1 VKTGLIQNYGRNN
14 MEEIIKK
21 VLNENID
28 ESIISVSGSEAK
40 YTVEIASDMFLGK
53 NTIDRHKIIYAL
65 LDEYIKSGEIH
76 ALTIKAY
83 TLDEYK

>member
-1 VKTGLIQNYGRNN
+1 

-28 ESIISVSGSEAK
+28 ESIISVSGSGAK

-76 ALTIKAY
+76 ALTIKAH

>member
-1 VKTGLIQNYGRNN
+1 

-21 VLNENID
+21 VLNGNID

>member
-1 VKTGLIQNYGRNN
+1 

>member
-1 VKTGLIQNYGRNN
+1 MKTGLIQNYGRNN

-21 VLNENID
+21 VLNGNID

-83 TLDEYK
+83 TIDEYK

>member
-1 VKTGLIQNYGRNN
+1 

-28 ESIISVSGSEAK
+28 KSIINVSGSEAK
-40 YTVEIASDMFLGK
+40 YTVEIASNLFLGK
-53 NTIDRHKIIYAL
+53 STIDRHKIIYAL

-76 ALTIKAY
+76 ALTIKAF
-83 TLDEYK
+83 TLDENK

>member
-1 VKTGLIQNYGRNN
+1 

-40 YTVEIASDMFLGK
+40 YTVEIASNLFLGK

-76 ALTIKAY
+76 ALTIKAH

>member
-1 VKTGLIQNYGRNN
+1 

-65 LDEYIKSGEIH
+65 LDEYISNSISK
-76 ALTIKAY
+76 
-83 TLDEYK
+83 

>member
-1 VKTGLIQNYGRNN
+1 

-21 VLNENID
+21 VLNGNID

-53 NTIDRHKIIYAL
+53 NTIEKHKIIYAL

-76 ALTIKAY
+76 ALTIKAH

>member
-1 VKTGLIQNYGRNN
+1 

-28 ESIISVSGSEAK
+28 ESIISVNGSEAK

-76 ALTIKAY
+76 ALTIKAF
-83 TLDEYK
+83 TLDENK

>member
-1 VKTGLIQNYGRNN
+1 

-40 YTVEIASDMFLGK
+40 YTVEIASDMFLDK

>member
-1 VKTGLIQNYGRNN
+1 

-53 NTIDRHKIIYAL
+53 NTVDRHKIIYAL

>member
-1 VKTGLIQNYGRNN
+1 

-53 NTIDRHKIIYAL
+53 NTIDRNKIIYAL

-76 ALTIKAY
+76 ALTIKAH

>member
-1 VKTGLIQNYGRNN
+1 

-76 ALTIKAY
+76 ALTIKSY

>member
-1 VKTGLIQNYGRNN
+1 

-28 ESIISVSGSEAK
+28 ESIINVSGSEAK
-40 YTVEIASDMFLGK
+40 YTVEIASNLFLGK
-53 NTIDRHKIIYAL
+53 STIDRHKIIYAL

-76 ALTIKAY
+76 ALTIKAL
-83 TLDEYK
+83 TLDENK

>member
-1 VKTGLIQNYGRNN
+1 

-53 NTIDRHKIIYAL
+53 NTIDGIRL
-65 LDEYIKSGEIH
+65 FMR
-76 ALTIKAY
+76 
-83 TLDEYK
+83 

>member
-1 VKTGLIQNYGRNN
+1 
-14 MEEIIKK
+14 
-21 VLNENID
+21 
-28 ESIISVSGSEAK
+28 
-40 YTVEIASDMFLGK
+40 MFLGK

>member
-1 VKTGLIQNYGRNN
+1 

-21 VLNENID
+21 VLKENID

>member
-1 VKTGLIQNYGRNN
+1 

-21 VLNENID
+21 VLNGNID

-76 ALTIKAY
+76 ALTIKSY

>member
-1 VKTGLIQNYGRNN
+1 

-21 VLNENID
+21 VLNGNID

-83 TLDEYK
+83 TIDEYK

>member
-1 VKTGLIQNYGRNN
+1 

-21 VLNENID
+21 VLNGNID

-76 ALTIKAY
+76 ALTIKAH

>member
-1 VKTGLIQNYGRNN
+1 

-53 NTIDRHKIIYAL
+53 NTIDRHKIIYGL

-76 ALTIKAY
+76 ALTIKAH

>member
-1 VKTGLIQNYGRNN
+1 

-28 ESIISVSGSEAK
+28 ESIINVSGSEAK

-76 ALTIKAY
+76 ALTIKSY

>member
-1 VKTGLIQNYGRNN
+1 

-76 ALTIKAY
+76 ALTIKAH